1 MTTTS
6 ASILPHIL
14 WRTLYQSKSKQ
25 HEQKFAEERI
35 HVHYEIRKLAN
46 RGVEEAEVR
55 DTPWHGKSGL
65 ASTGGHLT
73 VDFYAPTN
81 GNTPV
86 IMHHVYKTDAVYG
99 VKLLSMHPTSHSFTS
114 HSFTVNIYLLS
125 SFDAGHGHLGSV
137 CTKHLSKP
145 SDFIHI
151 CIATDARA
159 LSALS
164 MYFEPPESGLLNWPP
179 RDVHTDCLAN
189 FRLLHTSSD
198 KLSDLPSVYTGHF
211 NNMRSMYSTSCWA
224 K

>member
-6 ASILPHIL
+6 ASILPRIL

-35 HVHYEIRKLAN
+35 HAHYEIRKLAN

-55 DTPWHGKSGL
+55 DTPWHSESGL

-86 IMHHVYKTDAVYG
+86 ITHHVYKTDAAYG

-125 SFDAGHGHLGSV
+125 SFDAGRGHLGSV

-151 CIATDARA
+151 CVATDARA

-164 MYFEPPESGLLNWPP
+164 MYFEPPESGLLNRPP
-179 RDVHTDCLAN
+179 RDVRTDCLAN
-189 FRLLHTSSD
+189 FCLLHTSSD

-211 NNMRSMYSTSCWA
+211 DNMHSMYSTSRWA